1 MALLMPAISMNG
13 LKVIAAFFCLSL
25 AFTSCKKDSGLDPLS
40 NVLFAKDGVIR
51 VECADCTLNYTV
63 INDKYAVGIK
73 NSEDVKFSYVSD
85 FELKTT
91 IQSPKKQLIR
101 LIVMDSYGRTVSNE
115 LTAIDAG
122 EPKTDSFKIKIQ

>member
-1 MALLMPAISMNG
+1 MALLMPAISMNRF
-13 LKVIAAFFCLSL
+13 KIIFTFFCLSL

-51 VECADCTLNYTV
+51 VECADCMLNYTV
-63 INDKYAVGIK
+63 INDQYKVGIK

-91 IQSPKKQLIR
+91 IQSPKKQMIR
-101 LIVMDSYGRTVSNE
+101 LIVIDSYGRTVSNE

-122 EPKTDSFKIKIQ
+122 APKTDSFKIKIQ